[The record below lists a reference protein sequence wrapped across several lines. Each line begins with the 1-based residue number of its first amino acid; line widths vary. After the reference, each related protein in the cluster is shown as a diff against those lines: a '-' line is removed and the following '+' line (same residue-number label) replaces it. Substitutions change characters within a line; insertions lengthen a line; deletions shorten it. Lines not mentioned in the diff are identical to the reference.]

1 MYERLR
7 TYMDDLFSEAPNTR
21 KTAELKEE
29 MLQNLYDKY
38 QDLLAEGKT
47 EETAFNLAVASVGD
61 ISGLLSDLESEG
73 SGRPNSEIEKSRR
86 RSALLVSIAVMLYI
100 LSVIPCILFEDTL
113 IGIVL
118 MFIMIAVATGLIIY
132 NGMTKEKYIRAD
144 DTVVEEFREWKAAN
158 ASRRRSMN
166 AINSAI
172 WSLTVAVYLVV
183 SFLTSAWQIT
193 WIIFLIGTA
202 VTGMVKAIF
211 DLGGKR

>member
-61 ISGLLSDLESEG
+61 ISGLLSDLDSEG

>member
-47 EETAFNLAVASVGD
+47 EETAFNLAVASVGE

>member
-1 MYERLR
+1 
-7 TYMDDLFSEAPNTR
+7 
-21 KTAELKEE
+21 

>member
-29 MLQNLYDKY
+29 MLLNLYDKY